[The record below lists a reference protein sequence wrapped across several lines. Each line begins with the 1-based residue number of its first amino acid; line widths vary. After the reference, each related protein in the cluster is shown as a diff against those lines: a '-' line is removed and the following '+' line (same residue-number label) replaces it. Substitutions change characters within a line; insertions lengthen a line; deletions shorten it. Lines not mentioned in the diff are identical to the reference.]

1 MTAHPFASLSE
12 KGETAKNNA
21 NFSYFKMRTDC
32 VISYLLGSLN
42 FSIILSEVVKKKDI
56 RKSGSGNAG
65 ATNMMRTYGIKAA
78 VGTMLGDIF
87 KVAIGILVAFAI
99 LGVPMKY
106 IFTNPADAAE
116 IQRVMLYKEF
126 AGLFCVL
133 GHIFPL
139 YFKFKGGKGVAACT
153 GMVIIVD
160 WRIALILFV
169 IFVSVILISKW
180 ISLGS
185 IVIAI
190 LYPVLIFVF
199 YKNWILSLVALLFT
213 AIVII
218 AHRENIKRLIKGEEN
233 KISLKNKKKS
243 SS

>member
-1 MTAHPFASLSE
+1 MRASLII
-12 KGETAKNNA
+12 KYILIA
-21 NFSYFKMRTDC
+21 
-32 VISYLLGSLN
+32 VIAYLLGSLN

-56 RKSGSGNAG
+56 RDSGSGNAG
-65 ATNMMRTYGIKAA
+65 ATNMLRTYGKKAA
-78 VGTMLGDIF
+78 VGTMIGDIL
-87 KVAIGILVAFAI
+87 KVALGIIIAFAI
-99 LGVPMKY
+99 LDVPMKY
-106 IFTNPADAAE
+106 IFSNPADAAE

-169 IFVSVILISKW
+169 IFIGVILISKW

-185 IVIAI
+185 IVIAL
-190 LYPVLIFVF
+190 LYPVLIFAF
-199 YKNWILSLVALLFT
+199 YKNFILAAVALLFT
-213 AIVII
+213 AIVIV
-218 AHRENIKRLIKGEEN
+218 AHRENIKRLAKGTEN
-233 KISLKNKKKS
+233 KISIKNKKS

>member
-1 MTAHPFASLSE
+1 MQASLII
-12 KGETAKNNA
+12 KYILIA
-21 NFSYFKMRTDC
+21 
-32 VISYLLGSLN
+32 VIAYLLGSLN
-42 FSIILSEVVKKKDI
+42 FSIILSEVVKKIDI
-56 RKSGSGNAG
+56 RDSGSGNAG
-65 ATNMMRTYGIKAA
+65 ATNMLRTYGKKAA
-78 VGTMLGDIF
+78 VGTMIGDIL
-87 KVAIGILVAFAI
+87 KVALGIIIAFAI
-99 LGVPMKY
+99 LDVPMKY
-106 IFTNPADAAE
+106 IFSNPADAAE

-169 IFVSVILISKW
+169 IFIGVILISKW

-185 IVIAI
+185 IVIAL
-190 LYPVLIFVF
+190 LYPVLIFAF
-199 YKNWILSLVALLFT
+199 YKNFILAAVALLFT
-213 AIVII
+213 AIVIV
-218 AHRENIKRLIKGEEN
+218 AHRENIKRLAKGTEN
-233 KISLKNKKKS
+233 KISIKNKKS

>member
-1 MTAHPFASLSE
+1 MQASLII
-12 KGETAKNNA
+12 KYILIA
-21 NFSYFKMRTDC
+21 
-32 VISYLLGSLN
+32 VIAYLLGSLN

-56 RKSGSGNAG
+56 RDSGSGNAG
-65 ATNMMRTYGIKAA
+65 ATNMLRTYGKKAA
-78 VGTMLGDIF
+78 VGTMIGDIL
-87 KVAIGILVAFAI
+87 KVALGIIIAFAI
-99 LGVPMKY
+99 LDVPMKY
-106 IFTNPADAAE
+106 IFSNPADAAE

-169 IFVSVILISKW
+169 IFIGVILISKW

-185 IVIAI
+185 IVIAL
-190 LYPVLIFVF
+190 LYPVLIFAF
-199 YKNWILSLVALLFT
+199 YKNFILAAVALLFT
-213 AIVII
+213 AIVIV
-218 AHRENIKRLIKGEEN
+218 AHRENIKRLAKGTEN
-233 KISLKNKKKS
+233 KISFKNKKS
-243 SS
+243 SL

>member
-1 MTAHPFASLSE
+1 MQTSLIL
-12 KGETAKNNA
+12 KCILIG
-21 NFSYFKMRTDC
+21 
-32 VISYLLGSLN
+32 VVSYLLGSLN

-185 IVIAI
+185 IIIAI

>member
-1 MTAHPFASLSE
+1 MQASLII
-12 KGETAKNNA
+12 KYILIA
-21 NFSYFKMRTDC
+21 
-32 VISYLLGSLN
+32 VIAYLLGSLN

-56 RKSGSGNAG
+56 RDSGSGNAG
-65 ATNMMRTYGIKAA
+65 ATNMLRTYGKKAA
-78 VGTMLGDIF
+78 VGTMIGDIL
-87 KVAIGILVAFAI
+87 KVALGIIIAFAI
-99 LGVPMKY
+99 LDVPMKY
-106 IFTNPADAAE
+106 IFSNPADAAE

-169 IFVSVILISKW
+169 IFIGVILISKW

-185 IVIAI
+185 IVIAL
-190 LYPVLIFVF
+190 LYPVLIFAF
-199 YKNWILSLVALLFT
+199 YKNFIIAAVALLFT
-213 AIVII
+213 AIVIV
-218 AHRENIKRLIKGEEN
+218 AHRENIKRLAKGTEN
-233 KISLKNKKKS
+233 KISIKNKKS

>member
-1 MTAHPFASLSE
+1 MQASLII
-12 KGETAKNNA
+12 KYILIA
-21 NFSYFKMRTDC
+21 
-32 VISYLLGSLN
+32 VIAYLLGSLN

-56 RKSGSGNAG
+56 RDSGSGNAG
-65 ATNMMRTYGIKAA
+65 ATNMLRTYGKKAA
-78 VGTMLGDIF
+78 VGTMIGDIL
-87 KVAIGILVAFAI
+87 KVALGIIIAFAI
-99 LGVPMKY
+99 LDVPMKY
-106 IFTNPADAAE
+106 IFSNPADAAE

-169 IFVSVILISKW
+169 IFIGVILISKW

-185 IVIAI
+185 IVIAL
-190 LYPVLIFVF
+190 LYPVLIFAF
-199 YKNWILSLVALLFT
+199 YKNFILAAVALLFT
-213 AIVII
+213 AIVIV
-218 AHRENIKRLIKGEEN
+218 AHRENIKRLANGTEN
-233 KISLKNKKKS
+233 KISIKNKKS

>member
-1 MTAHPFASLSE
+1 MPPICFAH
-12 KGETAKNNA
+12 TAK
-21 NFSYFKMRTDC
+21 
-32 VISYLLGSLN
+32 
-42 FSIILSEVVKKKDI
+42 
-56 RKSGSGNAG
+56 
-65 ATNMMRTYGIKAA
+65 KAA
-78 VGTMLGDIF
+78 VGTMIGDIL
-87 KVAIGILVAFAI
+87 KVALGIIIAFAI
-99 LGVPMKY
+99 LDVPMKY
-106 IFTNPADAAE
+106 IFSNPADAAE

-169 IFVSVILISKW
+169 IFIGVILISKW

-185 IVIAI
+185 IVIAL
-190 LYPVLIFVF
+190 LYPVLIFAF
-199 YKNWILSLVALLFT
+199 YKNFILAAVALLFT
-213 AIVII
+213 AIVIV
-218 AHRENIKRLIKGEEN
+218 AHRENIKRLANGTEN
-233 KISLKNKKKS
+233 KISFKNKKS

>member
-1 MTAHPFASLSE
+1 MQASLII
-12 KGETAKNNA
+12 KYILIA
-21 NFSYFKMRTDC
+21 
-32 VISYLLGSLN
+32 VIAYLLGSLN

-56 RKSGSGNAG
+56 RDSGSGNAG
-65 ATNMMRTYGIKAA
+65 ATNMLRTYGKKAA
-78 VGTMLGDIF
+78 VGTMIGDIL
-87 KVAIGILVAFAI
+87 KVALGIIIAFAI
-99 LGVPMKY
+99 LDVPMKY
-106 IFTNPADAAE
+106 ILSNPADAAE

-169 IFVSVILISKW
+169 IFIGVILISKW

-185 IVIAI
+185 IVIAL
-190 LYPVLIFVF
+190 LYPVLIFAF
-199 YKNWILSLVALLFT
+199 YKNFILAAVALLFT
-213 AIVII
+213 AIVIV
-218 AHRENIKRLIKGEEN
+218 AHRENIKRLAKGTEN
-233 KISLKNKKKS
+233 KISFKNKKS

>member
-1 MTAHPFASLSE
+1 MQASLII
-12 KGETAKNNA
+12 KYILIA
-21 NFSYFKMRTDC
+21 
-32 VISYLLGSLN
+32 VIAYLLGSLN

-56 RKSGSGNAG
+56 RDSGSGNAG
-65 ATNMMRTYGIKAA
+65 ATNMLRTYGKKAA
-78 VGTMLGDIF
+78 VGTMIGDIL
-87 KVAIGILVAFAI
+87 KVALGIIIAFAI
-99 LGVPMKY
+99 LDVPMKY
-106 IFTNPADAAE
+106 IFSNPADAAE

-169 IFVSVILISKW
+169 IFIVVILISKW

-185 IVIAI
+185 IVIAL
-190 LYPVLIFVF
+190 LYPVLIFAF
-199 YKNWILSLVALLFT
+199 YKNFILAAVALLFT
-213 AIVII
+213 AIVIV
-218 AHRENIKRLIKGEEN
+218 AHRENIKRLAKGTEN
-233 KISLKNKKKS
+233 KISFKNKKS

>member
-1 MTAHPFASLSE
+1 MQTSLIL
-12 KGETAKNNA
+12 KCVLIG
-21 NFSYFKMRTDC
+21 

-87 KVAIGILVAFAI
+87 KVAIGILIAFAI

-169 IFVSVILISKW
+169 IFVSIILVSKW

>member
-1 MTAHPFASLSE
+1 MQASLII
-12 KGETAKNNA
+12 KYILIA
-21 NFSYFKMRTDC
+21 
-32 VISYLLGSLN
+32 VIAYLLGSLN

-56 RKSGSGNAG
+56 RDSGSGNAG
-65 ATNMMRTYGIKAA
+65 ATNMLRTYGKKAA
-78 VGTMLGDIF
+78 VGTMIGDIL
-87 KVAIGILVAFAI
+87 KVALGIIIAFAI
-99 LGVPMKY
+99 LDVPMKY
-106 IFTNPADAAE
+106 IFSNPADAAE

-169 IFVSVILISKW
+169 IFIGVILISKW

-185 IVIAI
+185 IVIAL
-190 LYPVLIFVF
+190 LYPVLIFAF
-199 YKNWILSLVALLFT
+199 YKNFILAAVALLFT
-213 AIVII
+213 AIVIV
-218 AHRENIKRLIKGEEN
+218 AHRENIKRLAKGTEN
-233 KISLKNKKKS
+233 KISFQNKKS

>member
-1 MTAHPFASLSE
+1 MQTSLIL
-12 KGETAKNNA
+12 K
-21 NFSYFKMRTDC
+21 C
-32 VISYLLGSLN
+32 VLIGVVSYLLGSLN
-42 FSIILSEVVKKKDI
+42 FSIILSKVVKKKDI

-87 KVAIGILVAFAI
+87 KVAIGIIVAFAI

-116 IQRVMLYKEF
+116 IQRVVLYKEF

>member
-1 MTAHPFASLSE
+1 MQASLII
-12 KGETAKNNA
+12 KYILIA
-21 NFSYFKMRTDC
+21 
-32 VISYLLGSLN
+32 VIAYLLGSLN

-56 RKSGSGNAG
+56 RDSGSGNAG
-65 ATNMMRTYGIKAA
+65 ATNMLRTYGKKAA
-78 VGTMLGDIF
+78 VGTMIGDIL
-87 KVAIGILVAFAI
+87 KVALGIIIAFAI
-99 LGVPMKY
+99 LDVPMKY
-106 IFTNPADAAE
+106 IFSNPADAAE

-169 IFVSVILISKW
+169 IFIGVILISKW

-185 IVIAI
+185 IVISL
-190 LYPVLIFVF
+190 LYPVLIFAF
-199 YKNWILSLVALLFT
+199 YKNFILAAVALLFT
-213 AIVII
+213 AIVIV
-218 AHRENIKRLIKGEEN
+218 AHRENIKRLAKGTEN
-233 KISLKNKKKS
+233 KISIKNKKS

>member
-1 MTAHPFASLSE
+1 MQASLII
-12 KGETAKNNA
+12 KYILIA
-21 NFSYFKMRTDC
+21 
-32 VISYLLGSLN
+32 VIAYLLGSLN

-56 RKSGSGNAG
+56 RDSGSGNAG
-65 ATNMMRTYGIKAA
+65 ATNMLRTYGKKAA
-78 VGTMLGDIF
+78 VGTMIGDIL
-87 KVAIGILVAFAI
+87 KVALGIIIAFAI
-99 LGVPMKY
+99 LDVPMKY
-106 IFTNPADAAE
+106 IFSNPVDAAE

-169 IFVSVILISKW
+169 IFIGVILISKW

-185 IVIAI
+185 IVIAL
-190 LYPVLIFVF
+190 LYPVLIFAF
-199 YKNWILSLVALLFT
+199 YKNFILAAVALLFT
-213 AIVII
+213 AIVIV
-218 AHRENIKRLIKGEEN
+218 AHRENIKRLAKGTEN
-233 KISLKNKKKS
+233 KISFKNKKS

>member
-1 MTAHPFASLSE
+1 MQASLII
-12 KGETAKNNA
+12 KYILIA
-21 NFSYFKMRTDC
+21 
-32 VISYLLGSLN
+32 VIAYLLGSLN

-56 RKSGSGNAG
+56 RDSGSGNAG
-65 ATNMMRTYGIKAA
+65 ATNMLRTYGKKAA
-78 VGTMLGDIF
+78 VGTMIGDIL
-87 KVAIGILVAFAI
+87 KVALGIIIAFAI
-99 LGVPMKY
+99 LDVPMKY
-106 IFTNPADAAE
+106 IFSNPADAAE

-169 IFVSVILISKW
+169 IFIGVILISKW

-185 IVIAI
+185 IVIAL
-190 LYPVLIFVF
+190 LYPVLIFAF
-199 YKNWILSLVALLFT
+199 YKNFILAAVALLFT
-213 AIVII
+213 AIVIV
-218 AHRENIKRLIKGEEN
+218 AHRENIKRLAKGTEN
-233 KISLKNKKKS
+233 KISFKNKKS